1 VSVRAD
7 IFSLGCLIYELMT
20 GTFPYEG
27 QSDKDIKD
35 WYSRGIF
42 PNTKALGP
50 AGSVITKC
58 WQGKHA
64 RCAEVV
70 KDLKRCQKPRGTISP
85 VLESHPGLASNAN
98 QPLTPISRPQRKA
111 QLPRR
116 RSSSQS
122 QSPWPLRFTSC
133 QCDLGGRGGIAR
145 LDSPRERHF
154 GHFPC

>member
-85 VLESHPGLASNAN
+85 VLESP
-98 QPLTPISRPQRKA
+98 SRPCKQREPAADAYITTAA
-111 QLPRR
+111 QGTAP
-116 RSSSQS
+116 SSPLFITVAVAVAATFYLVSVR
-122 QSPWPLRFTSC
+122 PWWP
-133 QCDLGGRGGIAR
+133 GRHRA
-145 LDSPRERHF
+145 S
-154 GHFPC
+154 